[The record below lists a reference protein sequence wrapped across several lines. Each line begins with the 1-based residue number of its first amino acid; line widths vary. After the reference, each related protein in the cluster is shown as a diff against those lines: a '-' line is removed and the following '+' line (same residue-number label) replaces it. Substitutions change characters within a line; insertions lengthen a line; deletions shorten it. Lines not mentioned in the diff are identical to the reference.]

1 MENEP
6 TLFLFKSDLKV
17 SALNQKVNA
26 AFQPRIGFPSFRYRF
41 EALIE
46 RGFNFVVFLSKSL
59 LASNPKGLKI
69 SSFSLKGPTTL

>member
-17 SALNQKVNA
+17 SALNQKVYA

-46 RGFNFVVFLSKSL
+46 RGFDFVGFFYQSR
-59 LASNPKGLKI
+59 
-69 SSFSLKGPTTL
+69 F